1 MNAGKLDQF
10 ITIER
15 RATATDGMGGF
26 IDAWAT
32 HCEVWANVKAKAGRE
47 GLSEGRTNAVYVVN
61 FTIYNIA
68 DLSELDRIVWNEE
81 TYNIRNIMREG
92 NRALHVKIEAERG
105 VAS

>member
-1 MNAGKLDQF
+1 MIGKLDQF

-15 RATATDGMGGF
+15 RATGPDGQGGF
-26 IDAWAT
+26 VDAWSPL
-32 HCEVWANVKAKAGRE
+32 CEVWANVKAKAGRE

-68 DLSELDRIVWNEE
+68 DLSELDRIMWNDEP
-81 TYNIRNIMREG
+81 YNIRNIMREG
-92 NRALHVKIEAERG
+92 SRALHVKIEAERG